1 MLKEKDIVENDL
13 GKEAP
18 LLNSIP
24 KDNPF
29 AVPADYF
36 EVLPAQILEKCRHST
51 KHAPVSVSDR
61 IFWLFRPQ
69 WMVAAFILVAGVC
82 FFLRNGANNT
92 IQDYQTLAA
101 AIPDSVIVQ
110 NLQNNIDNVDMSS
123 LEDLAQNT
131 NIANS
136 LPQAPSVDTSSGQI
150 INYLMN
156 NNIDASDIEN
166 EL

>member
-1 MLKEKDIVENDL
+1 MD
-13 GKEAP
+13 G
-18 LLNSIP
+18 
-24 KDNPF
+24 
-29 AVPADYF
+29 
-36 EVLPAQILEKCRHST
+36 CT
-51 KHAPVSVSDR
+51 
-61 IFWLFRPQ
+61 
-69 WMVAAFILVAGVC
+69 FILVAGVSL
-82 FFLRNGANNT
+82 FLRNGANNT

-110 NLQNNIDNVDMSS
+110 NLQNNIDYVDMSS

>member
-1 MLKEKDIVENDL
+1 MSKEKDIFENDL

-29 AVPADYF
+29 TVPADYF
-36 EVLPAQILEKCRHST
+36 DALPTQILEKCRQST
-51 KHAPVSVSDR
+51 KHAPVSVADR

-69 WMVAAFILVAGVC
+69 WMVAAFILVAGLC
-82 FFLRNGANNT
+82 FFLRRGTTNSM
-92 IQDYQTLAA
+92 QDYQSIAA
-101 AIPDSVIVQ
+101 SIPDSVIVQ
-110 NLQNNIDNVDMSS
+110 NLQNNIDNVDISS

-131 NIANS
+131 NVTNS
-136 LPQAPSVDTSSGQI
+136 LPPAPAVDTSSGQI